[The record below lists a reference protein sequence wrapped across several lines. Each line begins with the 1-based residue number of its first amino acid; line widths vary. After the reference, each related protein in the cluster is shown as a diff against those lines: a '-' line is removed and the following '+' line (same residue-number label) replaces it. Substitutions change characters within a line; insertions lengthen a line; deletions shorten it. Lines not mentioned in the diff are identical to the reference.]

1 MASLIGISE
10 VNPLVPHYCCPKC
23 KHFEIDNVS
32 GITSGYD
39 LPDKTCP
46 QCHTKIKGDGQS
58 IPFETFL
65 GFNADK
71 VPDIDLNFT
80 GEFQGVVHEEILK
93 LFGESHT
100 FRAGTISKVAE
111 KTAFGYVKSYA
122 EQTRQNIPQIFVEF
136 LANRI
141 KDVKRTTG
149 QHPGGIIIIPKQ
161 FDIFDFTPINYP
173 ANDQSSSWLT
183 THFDYKAIHDNVLKF
198 DILGHDNP
206 TSIKLLEQYTG
217 INIYDVPKNDESVIK
232 LFSSTEPMGI
242 KPDQISNE
250 KTGAIGLPEFGTSF
264 VRQMLNDIKPKTVAD
279 LISISGLSHGTNVWI
294 NNADELVLEKGR
306 KLNEVVCCRDDIM
319 PMLIAKGIEP
329 LMSFTLMEKVRKGKG
344 LSNEEVGLLEK
355 HNVPDWLI
363 KSMQKIEYLFPKAH
377 ATAYVTMAL
386 WIAWFKLYEPLAFY
400 ASYFTAHS
408 KADDIENMI
417 DKPNGI
423 KVSKRLYEL
432 KKTEDRSN
440 KENDLIGVFE
450 VAEELY
456 ARGFYISNV
465 DIDKSQ
471 AEKWLIDKERG
482 CLIPPFSQLRA

>member
-1 MASLIGISE
+1 M
-10 VNPLVPHYCCPKC
+10 
-23 KHFEIDNVS
+23 
-32 GITSGYD
+32 T
-39 LPDKTCP
+39 
-46 QCHTKIKGDGQS
+46 TK
-58 IPFETFL
+58 PF
-65 GFNADK
+65 
-71 VPDIDLNFT
+71 
-80 GEFQGVVHEEILK
+80 
-93 LFGESHT
+93 S
-100 FRAGTISKVAE
+100 
-111 KTAFGYVKSYA
+111 
-122 EQTRQNIPQIFVEF
+122 
-136 LANRI
+136 
-141 KDVKRTTG
+141 
-149 QHPGGIIIIPKQ
+149 
-161 FDIFDFTPINYP
+161 
-173 ANDQSSSWLT
+173 
-183 THFDYKAIHDNVLKF
+183 DNVLKF

-217 INIYDVPKNDESVIK
+217 INIYDVPKNDQNVIK

-242 KPDQISNE
+242 SPDQISNE

-344 LSNEEVGLLEK
+344 LSNDEVELLEK
-355 HNVPDWLI
+355 HNVPNWLI

-408 KADDIENMI
+408 KADDIKNMI

-471 AEKWLIDKERG
+471 AEKWLIDKEKG
-482 CLIPPFSQLRA
+482 CLIPPFSTIESLGSVKANDIVNAREEKPFLSKEDFKS